1 LCALGWRWGVRRG
14 EAPRSRSMTDAQVV
28 STLFAQVAVI
38 LLVCRAVGYLAA
50 RVGQP
55 QVVAEMVAGFL
66 MGPSLFGWIAP
77 GLQEQV
83 FPAASRQALVI
94 VSQIGVVLY
103 MFCVGLEFRSE
114 LMIRHARRAAAVS
127 IAGIAAPLA
136 LGGGLAVLLMRS
148 GGFFA
153 PEVQTFH
160 AVLFV
165 GAALS
170 ITAFPVL
177 ARIIYE
183 RGIAGTAMGSLALAA
198 GALDDAAAW
207 VILAI
212 VLGSFT
218 GHGTLAVVAA
228 AGAMLYVAGVFG
240 AIRPMLVRFEAAAQD
255 RGGLAP
261 WIFSTMLALLAGGAW
276 LTDLVGIHS
285 VFGAFVLGAA
295 TPRGLL
301 SRELQSKIEPV
312 TTSLLLP
319 LFFAYSGLNSR
330 IGLLDSAWLWTLTAL
345 AFLAACAGKGVACF
359 IAARLTGASTRE
371 ALSVATLMN
380 ARGLM
385 ELILLNIGL
394 QRGIITPVLFTILVM
409 MTIGTTLMAGP
420 LFSFVNRG
428 EPSRAT
434 DSDFRLSETS

>member
-1 LCALGWRWGVRRG
+1 
-14 EAPRSRSMTDAQVV
+14 
-28 STLFAQVAVI
+28 
-38 LLVCRAVGYLAA
+38 
-50 RVGQP
+50 
-55 QVVAEMVAGFL
+55 
-66 MGPSLFGWIAP
+66 
-77 GLQEQV
+77 
-83 FPAASRQALVI
+83 
-94 VSQIGVVLY
+94 
-103 MFCVGLEFRSE
+103 
-114 LMIRHARRAAAVS
+114 
-127 IAGIAAPLA
+127 
-136 LGGGLAVLLMRS
+136 
-148 GGFFA
+148 
-153 PEVQTFH
+153 
-160 AVLFV
+160 
-165 GAALS
+165 
-170 ITAFPVL
+170 
-177 ARIIYE
+177 
-183 RGIAGTAMGSLALAA
+183 
-198 GALDDAAAW
+198 
-207 VILAI
+207 
-212 VLGSFT
+212 
-218 GHGTLAVVAA
+218 
-228 AGAMLYVAGVFG
+228 
-240 AIRPMLVRFEAAAQD
+240 MLVRFEGAAQD

-345 AFLAACAGKGVACF
+345 AFLARVRGKGVACF

>member
-1 LCALGWRWGVRRG
+1 
-14 EAPRSRSMTDAQVV
+14 MTDAQVV
-28 STLFAQVAVI
+28 SAFFAQVAVI
-38 LLVCRAVGYLAA
+38 LLFCRAVGYLAA

-66 MGPSLFGWIAP
+66 LGPSLLGWLAP
-77 GLQEQV
+77 GFQNAL
-83 FPAASRQALVI
+83 FPAESKHALYV
-94 VSQIGVVLY
+94 VCQIGVVLY

-114 LMIRHARRAAAVS
+114 LMLRHARRAAAVS

-136 LGGGLAVLLMRS
+136 LGGALAVLLMRN

-153 PEVQTFH
+153 PQVQMLH

-207 VILAI
+207 VILAV

-218 GHGTLAVVAA
+218 GHTTMAL
-228 AGAMLYVAGVFG
+228 VAGVGALLYAGGVVG
-240 AIRPMLVRFEAAAQD
+240 AIRPILIRFEATVQD
-255 RGGLAP
+255 RGGLQP
-261 WIFSTMLALLAGGAW
+261 WIFSTMLALLAAGAW
-276 LTDLVGIHS
+276 FTDLVGIHS

-295 TPRGLL
+295 TPHGVL

-319 LFFAYSGLNSR
+319 LFFTYSGLNSQ
-330 IGLLDSAWLWTLTAL
+330 IGLVDSAWLWTLTAL

-359 IAARLTGASTRE
+359 VAARLTGASTRE

-420 LFSFVNRG
+420 LFSFFNRG
-428 EPSRAT
+428 EAERST
-434 DSDFRLSETS
+434 DRDFGLSETS

>member
-1 LCALGWRWGVRRG
+1 MPGGPR
-14 EAPRSRSMTDAQVV
+14 RSRSPA
-28 STLFAQVAVI
+28 SPRR
-38 LLVCRAVGYLAA
+38 LL
-50 RVGQP
+50 
-55 QVVAEMVAGFL
+55 
-66 MGPSLFGWIAP
+66 
-77 GLQEQV
+77 
-83 FPAASRQALVI
+83 
-94 VSQIGVVLY
+94 
-103 MFCVGLEFRSE
+103 
-114 LMIRHARRAAAVS
+114 
-127 IAGIAAPLA
+127 
-136 LGGGLAVLLMRS
+136 LGGALAVLLMRS

-240 AIRPMLVRFEAAAQD
+240 AIRPMLVRFDAAA
-255 RGGLAP
+255 RGSWRPGRPGCSRPCLRCSRREHGSPISSA
-261 WIFSTMLALLAGGAW
+261 STRCSALSC
-276 LTDLVGIHS
+276 LVRRRRAVS
-285 VFGAFVLGAA
+285 CRASS
-295 TPRGLL
+295 
-301 SRELQSKIEPV
+301 SRRSSRSPHRCCFR
-312 TTSLLLP
+312 SSSS
-319 LFFAYSGLNSR
+319 YSGLNSR

-394 QRGIITPVLFTILVM
+394 QRGIITPILFTILVM